1 MNYKEQANFLM
12 SNTEFGD
19 ETLRSNM
26 LKELEIKLSEDRPLN
41 VYCGYDPT
49 AVDLTLGH
57 IITMRKLRDFQQL
70 GHKVTFLIGGFTGLI
85 GDPSD
90 KDKKRPM
97 LTKEQLENNSKEY
110 TRQAYKI
117 LDPSLTNI
125 RSNEEWLESI
135 SSNEFIK
142 LCSHF
147 TVAQFLERDNFAKR
161 WKAQDPIYLSEFLYA
176 LMQGYDAVQL
186 NADVQI
192 GGSDQLFNLMAGRI
206 LQREFDQNPQ
216 IIVTLPILVGT
227 DGKLRM
233 SKSTGNSIGLDEPPN
248 EMYGKIMSIP
258 DIAVKNYFNL
268 LTNINDEELTQL
280 YDDVESKKLLKID
293 LKKKLADL
301 IITEIFS
308 ITEAE
313 QAKAYFENTF
323 QKGETPSEMVEFKLS
338 QISENERKL
347 SRILNLAELPNG
359 QKFAKSISEGR
370 RLIVQNAISV
380 NNKKISD
387 DVHLNVGDEVRVGR
401 FKFLRLID

>member
-1 MNYKEQANFLM
+1 M
-12 SNTEFGD
+12 SNTEYGD
-19 ETLRSNM
+19 DTLRANM
-26 LKELEIKLSEDRPLN
+26 MKELEVKLSEDRPLN

-135 SSNEFIK
+135 SSNDFIK

-161 WKAQDPIYLSEFLYA
+161 WKGQDPIYLSEFLYA

-206 LQREFDQNPQ
+206 LQREFDQDPQ
-216 IIVTLPILVGT
+216 VIVTLPILVGT

-258 DIAVKNYFNL
+258 DSAVKNYFNL
-268 LTNINDEELTQL
+268 LTSITDEDLTKL
-280 YDDVESKKLLKID
+280 YNDVESMKMSKID
-293 LKKKLADL
+293 LKKQLAEL

-313 QAKAYFENTF
+313 QAKEYFENTF
-323 QKGETPSEMVEFKLS
+323 QKGETPSEMVEFHLS
-338 QISENERKL
+338 QTNNDERKL
-347 SRILNLAELPNG
+347 SRILNQAELPNG

-370 RLIVQNAISV
+370 RLIAQNAISV
-380 NNKKISD
+380 NNIKITE
-387 DVHLNVGDEVRVGR
+387 DVNLKVGDEVRVGR

>member
-1 MNYKEQANFLM
+1 M
-12 SNTEFGD
+12 SNTEYGD
-19 ETLRSNM
+19 DTLRANM
-26 LKELEIKLSEDRPLN
+26 MKELEVKLSEDRPLN

-57 IITMRKLRDFQQL
+57 IITIRKLRDFQQL

-135 SSNEFIK
+135 SSNDFIK

-161 WKAQDPIYLSEFLYA
+161 WKGQDPIYLSEFLYA

-206 LQREFDQNPQ
+206 LQREFDQDPQ
-216 IIVTLPILVGT
+216 VIVTLPILVGT

-258 DIAVKNYFNL
+258 DSAVKNYFNL
-268 LTNINDEELTQL
+268 LTSITDEDLTKL
-280 YDDVESKKLLKID
+280 YNDVESMKMSKID
-293 LKKKLADL
+293 LKKQLAEL

-313 QAKAYFENTF
+313 QAKEYFENTF
-323 QKGETPSEMVEFKLS
+323 QKGETPSEMVEFHLS
-338 QISENERKL
+338 QTNNDERKL
-347 SRILNLAELPNG
+347 SRILNQAELPNG

-370 RLIVQNAISV
+370 RLIAQNAISV
-380 NNKKISD
+380 NNIKITE
-387 DVHLNVGDEVRVGR
+387 DVNLKVGDEVRVGR

>member
-1 MNYKEQANFLM
+1 MNYKEQANFLI
-12 SNTEFGD
+12 SNTEYGD
-19 ETLRSNM
+19 DTLRANM
-26 LKELEIKLSEDRPLN
+26 LKELEKKLSEGRPLN

-97 LTKEQLENNSKEY
+97 LSKEQLENNSKEY

-125 RSNEEWLESI
+125 RSNEEWLEAI
-135 SSNEFIK
+135 SSQEFIK

-161 WKAQDPIYLSEFLYA
+161 WKGQDPIYLSEFLYA

-206 LQREFDQNPQ
+206 LQREFGQDPQ
-216 IIVTLPILVGT
+216 VIVTLPILVGT

-258 DIAVKNYFNL
+258 DLAVKNYFNL
-268 LTNINDEELTQL
+268 LTSINEKELSEL
-280 YDDVESKKLLKID
+280 FNEVESEKMSKIN
-293 LKKKLADL
+293 LKKKLAEL

-313 QAKAYFENTF
+313 QAKEYFENTF
-323 QKGETPSEMVEFKLS
+323 QKGETPTDMVEFQLS
-338 QISENERKL
+338 QINNDERKL
-347 SRILNLAELPNG
+347 SRILNQATLPNG

-370 RLIVQNAISV
+370 RLIEQNAISV
-380 NNKKISD
+380 NNKKIKE
-387 DVHLNVGDEVRVGR
+387 DVNLQIGDEVRVGR
-401 FKFLRLID
+401 FKFLRLIE

>member
-1 MNYKEQANFLM
+1 LNYKEQANFLI
-12 SNTEFGD
+12 SNTEYGD
-19 ETLRSNM
+19 ETLRANM
-26 LKELEIKLSEDRPLN
+26 LKELEKKLSEDRPLN

-97 LTKEQLENNSKEY
+97 LTREQLEKNSQEY

-117 LDPSLTNI
+117 LDPNLTNI

-135 SSNEFIK
+135 SSQEFIK

-161 WKAQDPIYLSEFLYA
+161 WKRQDPIYLSEFLYA

-206 LQREFDQNPQ
+206 LQREFGQDPQ
-216 IIVTLPILVGT
+216 VIITLPILVGT

-233 SKSTGNSIGLDEPPN
+233 SKSTGNSIGLDELPN

-268 LTNINDEELTQL
+268 LTNINNEELNNL
-280 YDDVESKKLLKID
+280 LDDVASKKLSKID
-293 LKKKLADL
+293 YKKKLAGL

-313 QAKAYFENTF
+313 QAKEYFENTF
-323 QKGETPSEMVEFKLS
+323 QKGETPTDMVEFHLS
-338 QISENERKL
+338 QINNDERQL
-347 SRILNLAELPNG
+347 SRILNQAELPNG

-370 RLIVQNAISV
+370 RLIEQNAISV
-380 NNKKISD
+380 NNKKITE
-387 DVHLNVGDEVRVGR
+387 DVNLKIGDEVRVGR